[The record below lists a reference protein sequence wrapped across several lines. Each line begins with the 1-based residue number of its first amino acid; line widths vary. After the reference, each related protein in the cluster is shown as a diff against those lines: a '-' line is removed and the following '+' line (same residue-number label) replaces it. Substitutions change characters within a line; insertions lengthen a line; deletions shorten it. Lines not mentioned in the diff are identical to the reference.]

1 MLMMRESVVMTVNPI
16 RDEYEL
22 PDDDTDNVPRRVRN
36 PLLVL
41 VVPAGSY
48 RATDFVAA
56 ARALRVDLVVA
67 SDGDLPMGDIGRSR
81 SLTID
86 FPRPEWSASRIA
98 NVRPRPDAI
107 IAVDDS
113 GVLIASLASTILGV
127 GSNPAIAAAATRD
140 KAQMRG
146 LLASA
151 GVSQPPF
158 RLARRTAVAAMAA
171 DLGYPCVVKP
181 RGLSASRGVIRVD
194 NEREAEAAEDR
205 IRQIVADSGGD
216 PDEELLVEAF
226 VPGPEVA
233 VEGMI
238 VRGELVV
245 LALLDKPDA
254 LDGPYFEET
263 MFVTPSR
270 HAHPLQEEIVRVVRG
285 ATSSLGLVSGPV
297 HAEVRIGPYGVVL
310 IEVAARAI
318 GGLCGRALTFGLL
331 GESLES
337 VIIRSELGIPGAGL
351 DSAAVAT
358 GVLMI
363 PIPDAGRLIA
373 IDGVEEALAVEGIT
387 EFDQT
392 IANGR
397 TVRPLPE
404 GSRYLGFVFATGPS
418 PEEVERSLRTAHD
431 RLIIAIEPGEDTQD
445 SSTVC

>member
-1 MLMMRESVVMTVNPI
+1 
-16 RDEYEL
+16 
-22 PDDDTDNVPRRVRN
+22 
-36 PLLVL
+36 
-41 VVPAGSY
+41 
-48 RATDFVAA
+48 
-56 ARALRVDLVVA
+56 
-67 SDGDLPMGDIGRSR
+67 
-81 SLTID
+81 
-86 FPRPEWSASRIA
+86 
-98 NVRPRPDAI
+98 
-107 IAVDDS
+107 
-113 GVLIASLASTILGV
+113 
-127 GSNPAIAAAATRD
+127 
-140 KAQMRG
+140 
-146 LLASA
+146 
-151 GVSQPPF
+151 
-158 RLARRTAVAAMAA
+158 
-171 DLGYPCVVKP
+171 VKP

-238 VRGELVV
+238 VSGELVV

-310 IEVAARAI
+310 IEVAARPI

-337 VIIRSELGIPGAGL
+337 VIIRSALGIPGTGL
-351 DSAAVAT
+351 DSAAAAT

-373 IDGVEEALAVEGIT
+373 IDGVEQALAVEGIT

>member
-1 MLMMRESVVMTVNPI
+1 MTVNPI
-16 RDEYEL
+16 RGEYEL

-36 PLLVL
+36 PLVVL

-56 ARALRVDLVVA
+56 TRSLRVDLVVA

-86 FPRPEWSASRIA
+86 FDRPEWSASRIA
-98 NVRPRPDAI
+98 NLKPQPDAVV
-107 IAVDDS
+107 AVDDL
-113 GVLIASLASTILGV
+113 GVLIASLASAIVGV
-127 GSNPAIAAAATRD
+127 ASNPANATAATRD
-140 KAQMRG
+140 KVQMRG

-151 GVSQPPF
+151 GVSQPAF
-158 RLARRTAVAAMAA
+158 RVAGRNTVAAMAA

-194 NEREAEAAEDR
+194 NEHEAEAAEER
-205 IRQIVADSGGD
+205 IREIVADSGGD
-216 PDEELLVEAF
+216 PDEELLVEIF

-245 LALLDKPDA
+245 LAMLDKPDT

-270 HAHPLQEEIVRVVRG
+270 HALHLQEEIVRVVDG
-285 ATSSLGLVSGPV
+285 ATGSIGLISGPV
-297 HAEVRIGPYGVVL
+297 HAEVRIGPDGVVL
-310 IEVAARAI
+310 IEVAARPI

-337 VIIRSELGIPGAGL
+337 VIIRSALGMPGAGL
-351 DSAAVAT
+351 DSAAAAT

-363 PIPDAGRLIA
+363 PIPEAGKLIA
-373 IDGVEEALAVEGIT
+373 IDGVEEALAIEGIT

-392 IANGR
+392 ITIGA

-404 GSRYLGFVFATGPS
+404 GSRYLGFIFATGIS
-418 PEEVERSLRTAHD
+418 PDEVEHSLRRAHD
-431 RLIIAIEPGEDTQD
+431 RLIISIEPGDGAQD
-445 SSTVC
+445 PSGVC

>member
-1 MLMMRESVVMTVNPI
+1 MNPI
-16 RDEYEL
+16 RGEYEL
-22 PDDDTDNVPRRVRN
+22 PDDDTDDVPRRVRN

-48 RATDFVAA
+48 RAADFVAA
-56 ARALRVDLVVA
+56 TRSLRVDLVVA

-86 FPRPEWSASRIA
+86 FQRPEWSASRIA
-98 NVRPRPDAI
+98 NLKPQPDAVV
-107 IAVDDS
+107 AVDDS
-113 GVLIASLASTILGV
+113 GVLIASLASTILGIA
-127 GSNPAIAAAATRD
+127 SNPAGSVAATRN
-140 KAQMRG
+140 KVQMRG

-151 GVSQPPF
+151 GVSQPAF
-158 RLARRTAVAAMAA
+158 RVAGRSAVAAMAA

-194 NEREAEAAEDR
+194 NAQEAEVAEER

-216 PDEELLVEAF
+216 PDEDLLVEAF

-245 LALLDKPDA
+245 LALLDKPDP

-270 HAHPLQEEIVRVVRG
+270 HAPHIQEEIVRVVDG
-285 ATSSLGLVSGPV
+285 ATASLGLVSGPV
-297 HAEVRIGPYGVVL
+297 HAEVRIGPHGVVL
-310 IEVAARAI
+310 IEVAARPI

-337 VIIRSELGIPGAGL
+337 VIIRGALGMPGAGT
-351 DSAAVAT
+351 DSAVAAT

-363 PIPDAGRLIA
+363 PIPEAGRLIA
-373 IDGVEEALAVEGIT
+373 IDGVEEALAVEGVT

-392 IANGR
+392 IAIGR
-397 TVRPLPE
+397 TVRQLPD
-404 GSRYLGFVFATGPS
+404 GSRYLGFIFATGIS
-418 PEEVERSLRTAHD
+418 PDDVEHSLRRAHD
-431 RLIIAIEPGEDTQD
+431 CLIIAIEPGEDTPD